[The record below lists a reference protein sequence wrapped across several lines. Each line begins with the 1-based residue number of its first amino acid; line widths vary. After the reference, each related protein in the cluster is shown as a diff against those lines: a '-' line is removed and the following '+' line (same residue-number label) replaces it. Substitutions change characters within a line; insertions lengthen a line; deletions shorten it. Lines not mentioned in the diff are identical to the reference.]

1 MTPFAVVL
9 AEWAHD
15 LQPTADDFALA
26 DRPLL
31 DTVAVTVAALPA
43 PGSVLCASPP
53 VRRALGFVRKPG
65 TSAF

>member
-15 LQPTADDFALA
+15 LQPTADDFPLA
-26 DRPLL
+26 GRSLL
-31 DTVAVTVAALPA
+31 VAVAVTVAALPA

-53 VRRALGFVRKPG
+53 GRRVLGFVRKPG